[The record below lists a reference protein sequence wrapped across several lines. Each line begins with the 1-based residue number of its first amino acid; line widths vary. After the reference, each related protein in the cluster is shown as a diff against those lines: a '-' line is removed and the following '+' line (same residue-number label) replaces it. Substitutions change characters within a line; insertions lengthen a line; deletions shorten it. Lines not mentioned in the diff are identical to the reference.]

1 MSFLYNSD
9 SQPGARVS
17 LGVREELERATKIT
31 NFTDNFLFG
40 DMRLQKR
47 LRIAELD
54 YDTLKSKNKLY

>member
-1 MSFLYNSD
+1 ML
-9 SQPGARVS
+9 
-17 LGVREELERATKIT
+17 

-54 YDTLKSKNKLY
+54 YDSLKSKNKLYEGVVYNTKKLPGLFLNLQ